1 MTHNVI
7 SLLYCWVYGLVVVEY
22 DVLGAG
28 VVGSGVVFTGDA
40 DVVVVFHAG
49 PGVDVAVF
57 DGAVG

>member
-1 MTHNVI
+1 MTLCVI

-22 DVLGAG
+22 DVLGAS
-28 VVGSGVVFTGDA
+28 VVGSGVVFTGDP

-49 PGVDVAVF
+49 PGVDVTVF